1 MSMREL
7 PATECQALLGSGDP
21 PQFLD
26 VREPWEVE
34 TAAVSGALNIPMGQ
48 VPTRLGELDKARP
61 IIVMCHHGRR
71 SAQVGMLLERN
82 GFAEVINLTG
92 GIAAWSDDV
101 DPSVPQY

>member
-1 MSMREL
+1 MREL
-7 PATECQALLGSGDP
+7 SATECQALLGSAQP

-34 TAAVSGALNIPMGQ
+34 TAAVTGAVLIPMGQ
-48 VPTRLGELDKARP
+48 VPNRLDELDRTRP
-61 IIVMCHHGRR
+61 VIVMCHHGRR

-82 GFAEVINLTG
+82 GFAEVINLAG
-92 GIAAWSDDV
+92 GIAAWSEEV

>member
-1 MSMREL
+1 MREL
-7 PATECQALLGSGDP
+7 SATACQALLASAEP

-34 TAAVSGALNIPMGQ
+34 TAAVEGAVNIPMGQ
-48 VPTRLGELDKARP
+48 VPTRLGELDPARP
-61 IIVMCHHGRR
+61 IVVMCHHGRR
-71 SAQVGMLLERN
+71 SAQVGLLLERN
-82 GFAEVINLTG
+82 GFADVINLAG